1 MLPTAVFSPKL
12 DCSDTIETI
21 EGLKNLFNTVSQGKM
36 ANPKGELLPGA
47 VRVGGSTVVTELARH
62 QHSSSHYL
70 AASDS
75 QPATMVT
82 RMRSVKWLVTDGPF
96 AETHELLGG

>member
-1 MLPTAVFSPKL
+1 
-12 DCSDTIETI
+12 
-21 EGLKNLFNTVSQGKM
+21 M
-36 ANPKGELLPGA
+36 ANLKGEILPGA
-47 VRVGGSTVVTELARH
+47 VRVGGSTVITELARH
-62 QHSSSHYL
+62 QHSSHYL